1 MSERTPRPS
10 YSDIAAARSRGGD
23 FLAPGSLRGG
33 RPQPPVKSK
42 EASVSF
48 FAEIARFAIKGL
60 IVVAIFFL
68 ATLAVIA
75 AFALGGSGGGGDYA
89 EEASSRADGFIDV
102 VRGELNDDEDNKLAI
117 VPISG
122 LIDSLSISD
131 TNPAGWFSNDFVTFG
146 YTIKETLADL
156 AEDDAVKGVLLLMN
170 TPGGT
175 INGSKAIADGVQ
187 AYQEATGKPVYAYVQ
202 SISASGGMWSMAG
215 ADHIIADEGALVGS
229 IGVIL
234 GSLLY
239 YDDPIAVDQGLLFGG
254 VETRGGIKAT
264 MLAAGEGKDFGNP
277 YREAGEAEL
286 AAVQANLDDL
296 YDLFRA
302 HVAAER
308 DLTDQQVRDLGAMVY
323 SPRRA
328 QEFGLVDEVADFD
341 AALASLADAAGLGPD
356 FAAVRQSFASG
367 AWFDGLVQSFG
378 FGAPATVEA
387 TSAVGP
393 AGGVAVCQRAEPLV
407 LSDFYARQYPGC

>member
-1 MSERTPRPS
+1 VP
-10 YSDIAAARSRGGD
+10 
-23 FLAPGSLRGG
+23 
-33 RPQPPVKSK
+33 
-42 EASVSF
+42 F
-48 FAEIARFAIKGL
+48 FIEIARFALKGL

-75 AFALGGSGGGGDYA
+75 AFAVGGGAGGGDLVEDA
-89 EEASSRADGFIDV
+89 GSRADGFADV

-117 VPISG
+117 VPVSG
-122 LIDSLSISD
+122 LIDSLSISEA
-131 TNPAGWFSNDFVTFG
+131 NPADWFSNDFVTYG

-156 AEDDAVKGVLLLMN
+156 AADETIKGVLLLMN

-175 INGSKAIADGVQ
+175 INGSKAIADGVR
-187 AYQEATGKPVYAYVQ
+187 AYQEATGQPVYAYVQ

-264 MLAAGEGKDFGNP
+264 TLAAGDGKDFGNP
-277 YREAGEAEL
+277 YRQASEQEL
-286 AAVQANLDDL
+286 AAIQANLEDL

-302 HVAAER
+302 HVAEER
-308 DLTDQQVRDLGAMVY
+308 GLTDEQVRDLGAMVY

-328 QEFGLVDEVADFD
+328 QAFGLVDEVADFD
-341 AALASLADAAGLGPD
+341 AALASLAEKAGLGGD
-356 FAAVRQSFASG
+356 FAAVQQTFVSG
-367 AWFDGLVQSFG
+367 AWFEGLVQSFIP
-378 FGAPATVEA
+378 GAPTVVE
-387 TSAVGP
+387 P
-393 AGGVAVCQRAEPLV
+393 APVPGVAVCQRAEPLV